1 MTIWFLATDCG
12 LLVHHHENGM
22 SLWFDSRSMT
32 QGQWEISA
40 MGTVTEAANWV
51 TIYCTLLVSMPI
63 WKEGMVNREGKS
75 KYSSMSSPESMN
87 QSLNKFKELTTDQL
101 KKCILQKSGIV
112 STTHRQSQKAT
123 SYGEEMKI
131 LNK

>member
-1 MTIWFLATDCG
+1 
-12 LLVHHHENGM
+12 
-22 SLWFDSRSMT
+22 
-32 QGQWEISA
+32 
-40 MGTVTEAANWV
+40 
-51 TIYCTLLVSMPI
+51 
-63 WKEGMVNREGKS
+63 MVNREGKS